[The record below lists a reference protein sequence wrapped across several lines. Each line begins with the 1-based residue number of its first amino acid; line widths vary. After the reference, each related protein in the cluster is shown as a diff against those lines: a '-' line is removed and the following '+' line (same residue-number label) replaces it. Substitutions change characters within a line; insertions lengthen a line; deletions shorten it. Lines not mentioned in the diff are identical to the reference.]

1 MMRILG
7 PLMLSLATAAQPAAT
22 GTIAG
27 RAVFNG
33 APPAPRTLATGA
45 DPRCVQLVGPTVRAQ
60 DLVVD
65 GRGGLQNVFVYIKS
79 GLDPAAVDAIPATPV
94 TLDQVVC
101 QFSPHVLGVRMGQ
114 PLEINNRDPLLHNV
128 HGRAVAN
135 QEFNIGQPIQ
145 GMRFTKAFDKP
156 EVMVPLTSDVHPW
169 MTAYV
174 GVLTHPF
181 FAVTAADGSF
191 TIAGVPPGT
200 YTVEAWHE
208 RLGRIE
214 STVTVAAG
222 DTPPLSF
229 TFQNP

>member
-1 MMRILG
+1 MRIVV
-7 PLMLSLATAAQPAAT
+7 PLILSLATVAQPATT
-22 GTIAG
+22 GTMVG

-33 APPAPRTLATGA
+33 TPPAPPALTTGA
-45 DPRCVQLVGPTVRAQ
+45 DPACVRLVGPTVRAE
-60 DLVVD
+60 DFLVD

-79 GLDPAAVDAIPATPV
+79 GVDPSAAFEIPDMPV

-128 HGRAVAN
+128 HGRAVEN

-145 GMRFTKAFDKP
+145 GMRYTKTFTKA
-156 EVMVPLTSDVHPW
+156 EVMVPLTSDIHPW

-181 FAVTAADGSF
+181 FAVTGADGSF
-191 TIAGVPPGT
+191 TISGVPPGD

-208 RLGRIE
+208 RLGTI
-214 STVTVAAG
+214 TLNTTLGTGQTTALAFQ
-222 DTPPLSF
+222 F
-229 TFQNP
+229 TSR